1 MAEDYDVV
9 IARQPG
15 GRLSKRDIQRA
26 RHGSKLDERRHEQ
39 RQTIVRVI
47 KFVAALGSAG
57 AVVAE
62 TLKLLNV
69 HF

>member
-1 MAEDYDVV
+1 MADYDEVV
-9 IARQPG
+9 SRQAG
-15 GRLSKRDIQRA
+15 GRLSKLDIQRA
-26 RHGSKLDERRHEQ
+26 RYGSKLDERRHEQ
-39 RQTIVRVI
+39 WQTIVRVL

-57 AVVAE
+57 AVLAE